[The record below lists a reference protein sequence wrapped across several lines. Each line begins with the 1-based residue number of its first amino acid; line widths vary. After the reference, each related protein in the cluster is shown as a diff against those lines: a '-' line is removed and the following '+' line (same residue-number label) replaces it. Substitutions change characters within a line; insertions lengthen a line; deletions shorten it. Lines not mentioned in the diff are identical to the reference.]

1 MAEWK
6 KVVVSGSDISQL
18 NNDVNYL
25 IQGQDGAYLTG
36 SFSGSFIGDFT
47 GTASYATSASYA
59 NTATSASY
67 AETATSAS
75 YSETATS
82 SSYAETST
90 SASYAESSSYA
101 LSSSYADTATSAS
114 YAPSVSPFPYTGSA
128 IISGSLEVIG
138 LTTLYNS
145 GSTVFEVSGSSGA
158 LFSIVDDLSGD
169 IFTVSSGSID
179 LFNIS
184 SSGDAVLSGS
194 LTVTG
199 NIKGTG
205 SLKLQPDSND
215 ARYLEIYN
223 TAAQDTHITASGGW
237 LFLGDDTTYV
247 KVDNY
252 STNNSMELRADNG
265 ISVTGSLDVTG
276 SNINLI
282 TEQWQVSIDNN
293 NSQIVFAQS
302 GSSFELFDL
311 NGSRAVWVDNRQLNN
326 SNGDIIVDWEN
337 GLFSGSFSGSFQGD
351 GSGLTNLPTQSF
363 ESNQIATGSVT
374 GSVDVG
380 SNSFT
385 LVSESIALMNVRAN
399 GGFENGLNVTASGAW
414 SHAEGVNTVASGNY
428 SHAEGDTTTASGNY
442 SHAEGGGTTAS
453 GYTSHAEGN
462 GTTASGYASHAE
474 GNGTIASGSWSHAE
488 GRDATAS
495 GLYSHAEG
503 YLTIASGS
511 YSHAEG
517 YQTVASA
524 IGSHAEGSTT
534 TASGDYSHAEG
545 NTTTASGNYSHAE
558 GNTTTASGNY
568 SHAEGS
574 STTASGSYSHAE
586 GQGTTASGNYSHAEG
601 LSTTASGY
609 SSHAEGQGT
618 TASGNY
624 SHAEGS
630 GTIASGSFSHAEGDT
645 SIALGDYSHAEGES
659 TVAYGP
665 VSHAEG
671 LHTIASGSGQL
682 AAGKYNTHN
691 NLDSLVVIGNGVD
704 DANRS
709 DLALFNSQSITFNQP
724 VTGSIFTGSFVGDGS
739 GLTGISASYLAS
751 SASNGTGISTFTY
764 NGTSNVTV
772 EVSGAS
778 ALSSNT
784 LTKWTGDAF
793 ANTSITDDGTL
804 VTFSTDALFQGDIT
818 VQGTAS
824 FQNVENLL
832 VADRFVL
839 FASGSNATGDG
850 GIVVQQGTQ
859 NIGELY
865 GYDSGVQR
873 WGFTGSFDATSTSY
887 APEAYIAA
895 VVDVD
900 GGQSDIAKYQ
910 KNGNIRVSGSDIY
923 IYA

>member
-1 MAEWK
+1 
-6 KVVVSGSDISQL
+6 
-18 NNDVNYL
+18 
-25 IQGQDGAYLTG
+25 
-36 SFSGSFIGDFT
+36 
-47 GTASYATSASYA
+47 
-59 NTATSASY
+59 
-67 AETATSAS
+67 
-75 YSETATS
+75 
-82 SSYAETST
+82 
-90 SASYAESSSYA
+90 

-169 IFTVSSGSID
+169 IFTVSSGSVNV
-179 LFNIS
+179 LNIS
-184 SSGDAVLSGS
+184 SSGETVLSGS
-194 LTVTG
+194 LIVTG
-199 NIKGTG
+199 GTTG
-205 SLKLQPDSND
+205 S
-215 ARYLEIYN
+215 
-223 TAAQDTHITASGGW
+223 
-237 LFLGDDTTYV
+237 F
-247 KVDNY
+247 
-252 STNNSMELRADNG
+252 
-265 ISVTGSLDVTG
+265 TGSFT
-276 SNINLI
+276 
-282 TEQWQVSIDNN
+282 
-293 NSQIVFAQS
+293 
-302 GSSFELFDL
+302 
-311 NGSRAVWVDNRQLNN
+311 
-326 SNGDIIVDWEN
+326 
-337 GLFSGSFSGSFQGD
+337 GD
-351 GSGLTNLPTQSF
+351 GSGLYNLPTQSF

-414 SHAEGVNTVASGNY
+414 SHAEGGSTTASGY
-428 SHAEGDTTTASGNY
+428 SSHAEGASTTASGYSSHAEGIGTIASGSY
-442 SHAEGGGTTAS
+442 SHAEGGSTTAS
-453 GYTSHAEGN
+453 GYSSHAEGASTTASGDGSHAEGFGTTSSGQYSHAEGN

-474 GNGTIASGSWSHAE
+474 GTG
-488 GRDATAS
+488 
-495 GLYSHAEG
+495 
-503 YLTIASGS
+503 
-511 YSHAEG
+511 
-517 YQTVASA
+517 
-524 IGSHAEGSTT
+524 T

-545 NTTTASGNYSHAE
+545 INTI
-558 GNTTTASGNY
+558 ASGNY

-574 STTASGSYSHAE
+574 STTALG
-586 GQGTTASGNYSHAEG
+586 G
-601 LSTTASGY
+601 
-609 SSHAEGQGT
+609 SSHAEGI
-618 TASGNY
+618 
-624 SHAEGS
+624 
-630 GTIASGSFSHAEGDT
+630 GTIASGS
-645 SIALGDYSHAEGES
+645 Y
-659 TVAYGP
+659 
-665 VSHAEG
+665 
-671 LHTIASGSGQL
+671 QL
-682 AAGKYNTHN
+682 AAGRYNTHN
-691 NLDSLVVIGNGVD
+691 NTDSLVVIGNG
-704 DANRS
+704 ANDSTRS

-804 VTFSTDALFQGDIT
+804 VTFSTDALFQGDII